1 MSAGTTSAETRTVAD
16 LVVERLVAWDVE
28 RIYGYAGDGNNPLLG
43 ALRRSTI
50 GPEFM
55 RARHEESAAF
65 MAVGDARYSGT
76 VGVVNS
82 TQGPGAV
89 HLLNGLYDAKLDSVP
104 VVALVAQQHTSVLG
118 SDYQQEIDLANLFA
132 DVAGP
137 FLQTVASAEQTPM
150 VLDRAFRSALT
161 HKTPVVVVLPHD
173 VQTAE
178 APELGDELDQE
189 HGVVV
194 TAPEWTH
201 GVVTPRDDDVARA
214 VEVLDAGERI
224 GILAGRGM
232 AGAQQELMELAERL
246 DAGITMSLLGK
257 PYVDESHALVGG
269 TMGHLG
275 TTASAR
281 ILQSCDTL
289 LIVGSNDPWTEFYP
303 RPGQARAVQIDLD
316 PAHLANR
323 YPVEVGMVGDAAN
336 ALRELTRRVAD
347 RDRSAW
353 RSEVE
358 KWVGQWHEISRLRAE
373 VPARGLNPELVARRL
388 ADHMPHD
395 SRLAV
400 DVGSSVYHYVRQM
413 NLPTTVPAHLS
424 STLASMGCGI
434 PYAIAAKTTAPAGP
448 VAVLAG
454 DGAMQMLGIN
464 ELITV
469 SEAWP
474 GWEDPVMVVVVLNNR
489 DLAEVSWEQREAE
502 QQPRFARSQEV
513 PEFNTAGYAELL
525 GLRGVRVETAD
536 ELDAA
541 LEAAFTADRPTVID
555 ARTDPDVPLLPP
567 FPHGRELA
575 ESMRTGLRAEGDA
588 GTHGL
593 ELLETYVR
601 IEEERFT

>member
-1 MSAGTTSAETRTVAD
+1 MAQDKTVAD

-28 RIYGYAGDGNNPLLG
+28 RVYGYAGDGNNPLLG
-43 ALRRSTI
+43 ALQRADV
-50 GPEFM
+50 GPRFM

-65 MAVGDARYSGT
+65 MAVADAKYSGG

-118 SDYQQEIDLANLFA
+118 SGYQQEIDLSSVFA

-137 FLQTVASAEQTPM
+137 FMQTVFAPEQLPM
-150 VLDRAFRSALT
+150 VIDRAFRTALT
-161 HKTPVVVVLPHD
+161 HRTPVVVVLPHD
-173 VQTAE
+173 VQN
-178 APELGDELDQE
+178 APAPDLAGDDGQE

-201 GVVTPRDDDVARA
+201 GVTTPRDDDVARA
-214 VEVLDAGERI
+214 VEVLNAGERVA
-224 GILAGRGM
+224 ILAGRGM
-232 AGAQQELMELAERL
+232 AGAQQELMDLAERL
-246 DAGITMSLLGK
+246 DAGVTMSLLGK
-257 PYVDESHALVGG
+257 LYVDESHALVGG

-281 ILQSCDTL
+281 ILQNCDTL
-289 LIVGSNDPWTEFYP
+289 LIVGSNDPWTEYYP
-303 RPGQARAVQIDLD
+303 EPGQARAVQIDLD

-323 YPVEVGMVGDAAN
+323 YPVEVGLVGDAAP
-336 ALRELTRRVAD
+336 ALRALTDRVAT

-353 RSEVE
+353 RGRVE
-358 KWVGQWHEISRLRAE
+358 TWVGQWHEISRERAE
-373 VPARGLNPELVARRL
+373 VPARGLNPEFVARRL
-388 ADHMPHD
+388 CRYVPHD
-395 SRLAV
+395 ARVAV

-413 NLPTTVPAHLS
+413 GLPTSVPAHLS

-434 PYAIAAKTTAPAGP
+434 PYAIAAKATAPANP
-448 VAVLAG
+448 VVVLAG
-454 DGAMQMLGIN
+454 DGAVQMLGIN

-474 GWEDPVMVVVVLNNR
+474 GWEDPTMVVVVLCNG

-502 QQPRFARSQEV
+502 SQPRFAPSQDV
-513 PEFNTAGYAELL
+513 PAFDMAGYARLL
-525 GLRGVRVETAD
+525 GLHGVRVENP
-536 ELDAA
+536 EQLESA
-541 LEAAFTADRPTVID
+541 LEDAFSADRPTVIE
-555 ARTDPDVPLLPP
+555 AVTDPDVPLLPP
-567 FPHGRELA
+567 FPHGREMLD
-575 ESMRTGLRAEGDA
+575 SMRTGLRAEGDSGA
-588 GTHGL
+588 HGL
-593 ELLETYVR
+593 DLLETYAR

>member
-1 MSAGTTSAETRTVAD
+1 MTHDKTVAD

-43 ALRRSTI
+43 ALQRSEVA
-50 GPEFM
+50 PRFM

-65 MAVGDARYSGT
+65 MAVADAKYSGG

-118 SDYQQEIDLANLFA
+118 SGYQQEIDLSSVFG
-132 DVAGP
+132 DVAGA
-137 FLQTVASAEQTPM
+137 FMQTVAAAEQMPM
-150 VLDRAFRSALT
+150 VIDRAFRAALT
-161 HKTPVVVVLPHD
+161 HRTPVVVVIPHD
-173 VQTAE
+173 VQN
-178 APELGDELDQE
+178 APAPDLGQEHGFQE

-201 GVVTPRDDDVARA
+201 GVVTPRDSDLARA
-214 VEVLDAGERI
+214 VEVLDEGERVA
-224 GILAGRGM
+224 ILAGRGM
-232 AGAQQELMELAERL
+232 AGAQQELMDLAERL
-246 DAGITMSLLGK
+246 DAGVTMSLLGK

-281 ILQSCDTL
+281 ILQNCDTL

-303 RPGQARAVQIDLD
+303 EPGQARAVQIDLD

-323 YPVEVGMVGDAAN
+323 YPVEVGLVSDAAN
-336 ALRELTRRVAD
+336 ALRALTGRVAQ
-347 RDRSAW
+347 RARSAW
-353 RSEVE
+353 RGDVE
-358 KWVGQWHEISRLRAE
+358 KWVGQWRDISRERAE

-388 ADHMPHD
+388 SRHMPHD

-400 DVGSSVYHYVRQM
+400 DVGSSVYHYARQM
-413 NLPTTVPAHLS
+413 DLPTSVPAHLS
-424 STLASMGCGI
+424 STLGSMGCGI
-434 PYAIAAKTTAPAGP
+434 PYAIAAKATAPTTP
-448 VAVLAG
+448 VVVLAG
-454 DGAMQMLGIN
+454 DGAVQMLGIN

-474 GWEDPVMVVVVLNNR
+474 GWADPTMVVVVLCNG
-489 DLAEVSWEQREAE
+489 DLAEVSWEQRETEAA
-502 QQPRFARSQEV
+502 PRFAPSQDV
-513 PEFNTAGYAELL
+513 PEFDMAGYARLL
-525 GLRGVRVETAD
+525 GLRGVRVED
-536 ELDAA
+536 LEQLDAA
-541 LEAAFTADRPTVID
+541 LEDAFSADRPTVI
-555 ARTDPDVPLLPP
+555 AAVTDPDIPLLPP
-567 FPHGRELA
+567 FPHGRQLLGA
-575 ESMRTGLRAEGDA
+575 MREGLRAEGDA
-588 GTHGL
+588 GGHGL
-593 ELLETYVR
+593 VLLEEYAR